1 MAEEGT
7 TIEIPQPLII
17 KTEEDS
23 PLLVSAEADLALKV
37 ALQLYTYADFEKVKN
52 PEDFAVECI
61 ERANKF
67 VKAYNK
73 KKNKIEKVK

>member
-7 TIEIPQPLII
+7 TIEITRPLII
-17 KTEEDS
+17 KTEEES

-37 ALQLYTYADFEKVKN
+37 ALQLYTYANFEKVKN

-67 VKAYNK
+67 VKAYK
-73 KKNKIEKVK
+73 KKKSKIEKVN

>member
-1 MAEEGT
+1 MPEEGT

-17 KTEEDS
+17 KTEEGS
-23 PLLVSAEADLALKV
+23 PLLVSAETDLALKI
-37 ALQLYTYADFEKVKN
+37 AIQLYTYGDFEKIKN

-73 KKNKIEKVK
+73 KKNKIENVK